1 MSKKIRTLVLG
12 GGRIGELH
20 ARNVLTYVPKMQLV
34 AVVDPMP
41 TASLRLLC
49 ADSNTPVVAEATDYL
64 RNADAVIVATPTVM
78 HEGHVTKAL
87 EAGLHVMCEKP
98 LAGDLAAANR
108 MLTAASSSGKV
119 LQVGFNR
126 RFDRNFMALRD
137 AVVNGSVGTVESL
150 RITSRDPAPPG
161 IEYIQ
166 KSGGLFMDMSIHDF
180 DMARFLT
187 GDEVVSVYAK
197 GACLVDD
204 EIGRNGDIDTAVITL
219 TFAGGAL
226 GVIENSRRATYGY
239 DQRAGVHGSRGA
251 AESGNNVGSS
261 VVISDSGGVHGEKP
275 LYFFLERYRESFV
288 AELNAF
294 ADAIIGAEPPRVSGR
309 DGIEAMRIAEACR
322 RSHERGCEVAL
333 SEVE

>member
-1 MSKKIRTLVLG
+1 MNRKIRTIVLG

-20 ARNVLTYVPKMQLV
+20 AKNILTYVREMQLI
-34 AVVDPMP
+34 AVVEPKP
-41 TASLRLLC
+41 SASLRQLC
-49 ADSNTPVVAEATDYL
+49 ADSNTPLVAGTDDHL
-64 RNADAVIVATPTVM
+64 KSADAVIVATPTPL
-78 HEGHVTKAL
+78 HEELVKIAL
-87 EAGLHVMCEKP
+87 DAGLHVLCEKP

-108 MLTAASSSGKV
+108 MLAAATSSGRV

-137 AVVNGSVGTVESL
+137 AVVNGAVGTVESL

-204 EIGRNGDIDTAVITL
+204 EIAAAGDIDTAVITL

-239 DQRAGVHGSRGA
+239 DQRAGIHGSRGA
-251 AESGNNVGSS
+251 AESGNNVASS
-261 VVISDSGGVHGEKP
+261 VIISDAAGVHGEKP
-275 LYFFLERYRESFV
+275 LYFFLERYRDSFV
-288 AELNAF
+288 AELDSF
-294 ADAIIGAEPPRVSGR
+294 AHAIQNGHTPRVTGS

-322 RSHERGCEVAL
+322 RSYERGCEVAPA
-333 SEVE
+333 EVE